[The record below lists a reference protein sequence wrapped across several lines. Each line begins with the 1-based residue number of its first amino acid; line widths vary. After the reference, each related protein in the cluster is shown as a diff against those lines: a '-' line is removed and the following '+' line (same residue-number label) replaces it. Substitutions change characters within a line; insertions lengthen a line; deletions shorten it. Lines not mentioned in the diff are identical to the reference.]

1 MLEHSA
7 DIDKISAALSKAQ
20 GAIEGAVRDSQ
31 NPHFR
36 NVYASLG
43 AVIDA
48 VRGPLCE
55 NELAFVQ
62 ATGLISDGLL
72 PIETRIVHA
81 SGQWFKSTLQMPIGQ
96 ARTAQAVGSAIS
108 YGRRYALMTMLGV
121 PSVDD
126 DGEEATRAA
135 APAGND
141 RGSSQAPRADQR
153 QQSGGRSTAR
163 DEAAPELSSSQ
174 RFADKI
180 LAALASKND
189 EAAIRAMEG
198 SGAFKDCYDNLDE
211 PEKLRVDAAI
221 RAKRE
226 AVRAREAA

>member
-1 MLEHSA
+1 MLEHSTE
-7 DIDKISAALSKAQ
+7 IDKISMALSKAQ
-20 GAIEGAVRDSQ
+20 GSIEGAVRDSQ

-55 NELAFVQ
+55 NELAFIQ
-62 ATGLISDGLL
+62 ATGLIVDGLL

-81 SGQWFKSTLQMPIGQ
+81 SGQWFRSTLQMPIGQ
-96 ARTAQAVGSAIS
+96 AKTAQAVGSAIS

-135 APAGND
+135 TSNGSDRNGASSRAP
-141 RGSSQAPRADQR
+141 
-153 QQSGGRSTAR
+153 QQSGGNRSSGRR
-163 DEAAPELSSSQ
+163 DDHPDLTTSQ

-180 LAALASKND
+180 LGALSGKTD
-189 EAAIRAMEG
+189 EASIRAMEG
-198 SGAFKDCYDNLDE
+198 SGAFKDCYDNLDDDDRQ
-211 PEKLRVDAAI
+211 KVDAAI
-221 RAKRE
+221 QAKRD
-226 AVRAREAA
+226 AIHGRAAA